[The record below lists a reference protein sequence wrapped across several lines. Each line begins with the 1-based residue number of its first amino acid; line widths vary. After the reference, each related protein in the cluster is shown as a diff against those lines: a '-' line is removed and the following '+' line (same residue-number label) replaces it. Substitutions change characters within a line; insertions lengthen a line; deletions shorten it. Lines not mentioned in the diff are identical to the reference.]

1 MLDWSDIDTV
11 LFDMDGTLLDLHF
24 DNYFWETLVPETWG
38 ARVGLTPEQA
48 WQELGQLY
56 QSMHGQLDWYCID
69 FWTKKLGLDIQQ
81 LKEQWRHKIAV
92 RPNVEVFLQGLTN
105 IDKQLFLVTNAH
117 PGSLRLKMEHTR
129 LDQHFHHIVS
139 SHTLGLAKENQ
150 GFWQKLKAHQH
161 FEPQRSVLF
170 DDNLHVLRQA
180 KSEGIKHLF
189 AIRQPDSQRP
199 PLYSD
204 EFVHIEDFADIL
216 PPNQA
221 GNILI

>member
-1 MLDWSDIDTV
+1 MLEWSDIDTV

-69 FWTKKLGLDIQQ
+69 FWTKKLGIDIQQ

-92 RPNVEVFLQGLTN
+92 RPNVDVFLQGLTN

-139 SHTLGLAKENQ
+139 SHTLGLAKENH
-150 GFWQKLKAHQH
+150 GFWQRLQSHQ
-161 FEPQRSVLF
+161 FFDPQHTVLF

-180 KSEGIKHLF
+180 RAEGIKHLF

-216 PPNQA
+216 PTPQDTK
-221 GNILI
+221 LPV